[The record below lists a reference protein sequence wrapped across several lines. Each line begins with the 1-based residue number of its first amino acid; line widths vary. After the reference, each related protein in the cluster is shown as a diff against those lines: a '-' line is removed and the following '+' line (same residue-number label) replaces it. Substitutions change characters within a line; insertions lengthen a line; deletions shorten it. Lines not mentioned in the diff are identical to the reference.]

1 MKIGIVG
8 AGQVGATAAYA
19 MVMRG
24 VGSEIVLVDRKA
36 DLAVAQAHDILDAT
50 PFAHPTRVCAGEAA
64 DLQGAGI
71 VVLAAGANQK
81 PGESR
86 LDLLSRNAEIFAE
99 IVPAVLAAVPDT
111 IVLVASNP
119 VDIITQI
126 VTVLA
131 GRHGVPPQRVIGAGT
146 ILDSARFR
154 TLLAAQLGI
163 SPGYIDARV
172 LGEHGDSEV
181 LHWSGAVAGD
191 VPVAEAARQ
200 MGRVLG
206 EADRRRIDIAVR
218 RAAYAIIRGKGATSF
233 GVGGGLARMSQVI
246 EGDERALITCSM
258 STAECHGVRD
268 VALSLPRVLGVG
280 GVVATLMPHL
290 DPDELAALKRS
301 AETLKEAAEGV
312 RL

>member
-19 MVMRG
+19 MTIRG

-50 PFAHPTRVCAGEAA
+50 PWAYPVRVRAGEAA

-71 VVLAAGANQK
+71 VVLAAGAAQR

-86 LDLLSRNAEIFAE
+86 LDLLSRNAEILAS
-99 IVPAVLAAVPDT
+99 IVQAVLTAAPGT
-111 IVLVASNP
+111 ILLVASNP

-131 GRHGVPPQRVIGAGT
+131 ARYGVPPERVIGSGT

-154 TLLAAQLGI
+154 TLLAAHLGV
-163 SPGYIDARV
+163 SPACVEARV

-181 LHWSGAVAGD
+181 LHWSGAVAGGLSVTD
-191 VPVAEAARQ
+191 AARQ
-200 MGRVLG
+200 IGHELA
-206 EADRRRIDIAVR
+206 EADRSRIETAVR
-218 RAAYAIIRGKGATSF
+218 RAAYTIIQGKGATWF
-233 GVGGGLARMSQVI
+233 GVGGGIARMAQVI
-246 EGDERALITCSM
+246 QGDERALITCSM
-258 STAECHGVRD
+258 LTSECHGVPD
-268 VALSLPRVLGVG
+268 VALSLPRVLGAG
-280 GVVATLMPHL
+280 GVVATFEPTL
-290 DPDELAALKRS
+290 DARESAALKQS
-301 AETLKEAAEGV
+301 AEILKQATEEV